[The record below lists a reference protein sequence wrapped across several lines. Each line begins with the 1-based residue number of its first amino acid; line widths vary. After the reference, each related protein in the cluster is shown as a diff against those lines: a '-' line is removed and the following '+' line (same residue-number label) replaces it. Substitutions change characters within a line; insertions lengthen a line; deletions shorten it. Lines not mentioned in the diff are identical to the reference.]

1 MNRMRYDE
9 TSISYDAA
17 RKMRIV
23 RRVKNAWKKEVSQR
37 RVNRHT
43 LAVCL
48 TDWRRGDHELIVD
61 KDIVVKDW
69 I

>member
-1 MNRMRYDE
+1 MRYDE

>member
-17 RKMRIV
+17 RKMGIV
-23 RRVKNAWKKEVSQR
+23 KRVKNAWKKEVSQR

-61 KDIVVKDW
+61 KDIVVKDG

>member
-1 MNRMRYDE
+1 MRDDE
-9 TSISYDAA
+9 TSISYYAA
-17 RKMRIV
+17 RKMRMV
-23 RRVKNAWKKEVSQR
+23 KRVKNAWKKEVSQR

-61 KDIVVKDW
+61 KDIVVKDG

>member
-9 TSISYDAA
+9 TAISYDAA
-17 RKMRIV
+17 RKMGIV